1 MYDKKKD
8 LIELTE
14 DVDRSIELL
23 KKIDQR
29 CLGCFEKMGLIE
41 TVAIKTSGEISRNTI
56 MIAENMKEMM
66 IANKQLVELVAG
78 KNQVPV
84 PIFMMVII
92 IIAMIEFVL
101 LVAFFGVQLKF
112 GNSIFSGEI
121 IPKLAWF

>member
-1 MYDKKKD
+1 MHDKKK
-8 LIELTE
+8 ELLE
-14 DVDRSIELL
+14 LSQDVDESIEIL

-29 CLGCFEKMGLIE
+29 CLGCVEKIGLIE
-41 TVAIKTSGEISRNTI
+41 SVALKTANEISKNTI

-66 IANKQLVELVAG
+66 ISNKQLVELVAG

-92 IIAMIEFVL
+92 IIAMIEFIL

-112 GNSIFSGEI
+112 GNSFFGGEI
-121 IPKLAWF
+121 IPKLSWF